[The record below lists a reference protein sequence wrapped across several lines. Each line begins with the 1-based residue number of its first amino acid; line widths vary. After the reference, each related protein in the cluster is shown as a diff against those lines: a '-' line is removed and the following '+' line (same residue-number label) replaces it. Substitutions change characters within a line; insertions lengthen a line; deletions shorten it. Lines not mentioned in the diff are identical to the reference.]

1 MRRREF
7 VATLGAATVL
17 APGLLAAAQRA
28 APELTAAAD
37 ELERAAAFDVAEKSL
52 GELQAA
58 LTRGEITSVAL
69 TLGYLA
75 RIERLDQRGPALRA
89 VLARNPEAVTA
100 ARALDAERRSGRH
113 RGPLHGIPLL
123 LKDNIES
130 KDPVATTA
138 GSLALA
144 GARHATDA
152 PLVARLR
159 DAGAIVLGKAN
170 LSEWA
175 NFRSSHSISGWSAVG
190 GQTRNA
196 YAADRNPS
204 GSSSGS
210 AVATAASLC
219 AAAIGSE
226 TDGSIL
232 APASVNGLVG
242 LKPTVGL
249 VSSRGIVPLSP
260 RQDTAGPIARS
271 VTDAALLL
279 AVIAEQ
285 PLDSGIAPRDLEAFS
300 ARGLRVGVVAATN
313 AHPVVGRESAAWP
326 KVLEEA
332 GATLV
337 PIELPKGLSDFADRE
352 SEILLY
358 DFKTAITAYLQGLHG
373 LVPYRSLRDL
383 IEFNESHASEE
394 LVFFGQELFE
404 DADKRGGLDAPAYVK
419 TLEELMT
426 LTDTAGLAALFRD
439 HSVDVLMAPCNGPA
453 ELLDPVWGDRSD
465 ASGGWPSIASAA
477 AVAGYPSMTV
487 PATYVSGLPVG
498 VAFVAPRGREALL
511 LKVGRVFE
519 RALAARRAPSYPA

>member
-7 VATLGAATVL
+7 VATLGAATAL
-17 APGLLAAAQRA
+17 APGVIAAALDR
-28 APELTAAAD
+28 APESTA
-37 ELERAAAFDVAEKSL
+37 EKGEIERAASFGVEEQSL

-58 LTRGEITSVAL
+58 LTRGEVTSASL
-69 TLGYLA
+69 TLAYLA
-75 RIERLDQRGPALRA
+75 RIELLDRRGPALCA
-89 VLARNPEAVTA
+89 VLARNPEALTA
-100 ARALDAERRSGRH
+100 ARALDAERRAGRT

-130 KDPVATTA
+130 KDPIATTA

-159 DAGAIVLGKAN
+159 AAGAIVLGKAN

-196 YAADRNPS
+196 YAVDRNPS

-232 APASVNGLVG
+232 APSSVNGLVG

-249 VSSRGIVPLSP
+249 VSGRGIVPLSP

-279 AVIAEQ
+279 AVLAER
-285 PLDSGIAPRDLEAFS
+285 PLDSAVAPRDLDAFS
-300 ARGLRVGVVAATN
+300 ARGLRVGVVTATN
-313 AHPVVGRESAAWP
+313 AHPLVVRESAAWP
-326 KVLEEA
+326 KALGDA

-337 PIELPKGLSDFADRE
+337 PVELPKGLADFGDRE
-352 SEILLY
+352 SEVLLY
-358 DFKTAITAYLQGLHG
+358 DFKAAITAYLQGLHG
-373 LVPYRSLRDL
+373 LVPHRSLRDL
-383 IEFNESHASEE
+383 IEFNAAHASEE

-404 DADKRGGLDAPAYVK
+404 DADRRGGLDTPAYVK
-419 TLEELMT
+419 ALEELNR

-439 HSVDVLMAPCNGPA
+439 HAVDVLMTPCNGPA
-453 ELLDPVWGDRSD
+453 EMLDPIWGDRSD
-465 ASGGWPSIASAA
+465 ANDGWPSIASAA

-487 PATYVSGLPVG
+487 PATRVGGLPVG
-498 VAFVAPRGREALL
+498 VAFVAPRWREALL
-511 LKVGRVFE
+511 LKIGRVFE
-519 RALAARRAPSYPA
+519 RTLSARRAPSYPA

>member
-7 VATLGAATVL
+7 VATLGAATAF
-17 APGLLAAAQRA
+17 APGLIAAAQHT
-28 APELTAAAD
+28 APESTAADD
-37 ELERAAAFDVAEKSL
+37 EVERAAAFDVAEKSL

-58 LTRGEITSVAL
+58 LTSGEITSASL
-69 TLGYLA
+69 TLGYFA
-75 RIERLDQRGPALRA
+75 RIERLDRRGPALRA
-89 VLARNPEAVTA
+89 VLAQNPDALTA
-100 ARALDAERRSGRH
+100 ARALDAERRAGRS

-130 KDPVATTA
+130 NDPLATTA

-144 GARHATDA
+144 GARHAADA

-159 DAGAIVLGKAN
+159 AAGAIVLGKTN

-196 YAADRNPS
+196 YATDRNPS

-232 APASVNGLVG
+232 APSSVNGLVG

-249 VSSRGIVPLSP
+249 VSGRGIVPLSP

-279 AVIAEQ
+279 AVLAER
-285 PLDSGIAPRDLEAFS
+285 PLDATVSPHDLDSFS
-300 ARGLRVGVVAATN
+300 ARGLRVGVVPATN
-313 AHPVVGRESAAWP
+313 AHPVVARESAAWP
-326 KVLEEA
+326 KALEEA

-337 PIELPKGLSDFADRE
+337 PIELPKGLGDFGDRE
-352 SEILLY
+352 SEVLLY
-358 DFKTAITAYLQGLHG
+358 DFKAAISAYLEGLHG

-383 IEFNESHASEE
+383 IAFNDAHASEE
-394 LVFFGQELFE
+394 LVYFGQELFE
-404 DADKRGGLDAPAYVK
+404 DADKRGGLDTPAYIK
-419 TLEELMT
+419 TLEELT
-426 LTDTAGLAALFRD
+426 ALTDTAGLALVFRD
-439 HSVDVLMAPCNGPA
+439 HSVDVLMVPCNGPA
-453 ELLDPVWGDRSD
+453 EALDLIWGDRSD

-477 AVAGYPSMTV
+477 AVGGYPSMTV
-487 PATYVSGLPVG
+487 PATRVSGLPVG
-498 VAFVAPRGREALL
+498 AAFVAPRWREALL